1 MTAVSAALGASA
13 PLARLGPRVTVYP
26 VEPVDPVRPPE
37 RAPVEESNPVDFA
50 RRDEAS
56 AARGFIES
64 LAAEPDALPSANPS
78 EAEET
83 SSLAAAANPPADDD
97 VDTPDTE
104 SDRAS
109 EADAGKP
116 KSGFG
121 LDDLSEEE
129 QRVVD
134 ELRARDAE
142 VRRHEQAHKA
152 VAGQYAGAISYTY
165 QQGPDGKRYA
175 IGGQVP
181 IDTSAIPGDPDATIT
196 KMQIVIRAALAPA
209 EPSSADRAIAQAAQ
223 AQLAQA
229 QAEARALRQAEFS
242 GETEEPGETPD
253 VSVAANDEAAR
264 PGDRGVEA
272 ELGPVGPLE
281 LAERERAI
289 AGGENDQP
297 DGLNDSLTDETT
309 ARVAFEA
316 AAGYAEAV
324 GQFRRTSSGTLL
336 DRAA

>member
-13 PLARLGPRVTVYP
+13 PLARPGPRVTVYP

-56 AARGFIES
+56 AARSFIAS
-64 LAAEPDALPSANPS
+64 LAAEPDVPSTANPS

-83 SSLAAAANPPADDD
+83 SPLAAATNPSATDDADSANADDGL
-97 VDTPDTE
+97 T
-104 SDRAS
+104 S

-129 QRVVD
+129 QLVVD

-152 VAGQYAGAISYTY
+152 VAGQYAGAISYSY

-181 IDTSAIPGDPDATIT
+181 IDTSAIPGDPDATIS

-253 VSVAANDEAAR
+253 VSVAANDETAR
-264 PGDRGVEA
+264 PGDRSAES

-281 LAERERAI
+281 IAERERAV
-289 AGGENDQP
+289 AGGEP
-297 DGLNDSLTDETT
+297 DEPGGLNEGLTDETT

-316 AAGYAEAV
+316 AAGYAEAA
-324 GQFRRTSSGTLL
+324 GQFRRTASGTLL